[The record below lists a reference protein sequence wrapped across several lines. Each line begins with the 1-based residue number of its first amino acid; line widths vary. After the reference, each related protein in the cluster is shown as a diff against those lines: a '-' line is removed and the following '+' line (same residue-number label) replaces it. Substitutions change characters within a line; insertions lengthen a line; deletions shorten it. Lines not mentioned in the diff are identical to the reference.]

1 MADGY
6 VDENGLVRWGEQ
18 HDFEEL
24 ASPPPREPDDDDDE
38 GDDGD
43 EEGEG
48 DDD

>member
-1 MADGY
+1 MAEGY
-6 VDENGLVRWGEQ
+6 VDENGLIRWGEE
-18 HDFEEL
+18 HHFEQS
-24 ASPPPREPDDDDDE
+24 ASSLPRERDEDDDE